1 MIQCPGRCPQ
11 GGCGQGGG
19 REPAAAPTVGRGLR
33 SGLHSQ
39 FTPAFPTSSSHPVP
53 CPGPS
58 LSPSEG
64 SLPTATCGTRMQP
77 AAGFQAPLP
86 PSPAGSQPKLP
97 SSHPPW
103 AGGAWAHVGGQC
115 WPSGGRPA
123 LVKHW
128 PWLVGYVGPHVGPLG
143 WLAPHRPLPGPL
155 CHSQPR
161 APHGAQKSC
170 VRVPS
175 SWTSGTSA
183 GGGEAGCAGAE
194 GERRG

>member
-1 MIQCPGRCPQ
+1 MNNGTVSPFLQPKQGTWEFPLLKRNEDLAPHRQEAALLPPCVCSLGTGPRTPVIQCPGRCPQ

-103 AGGAWAHVGGQC
+103 AGVQLS
-115 WPSGGRPA
+115 P
-123 LVKHW
+123 
-128 PWLVGYVGPHVGPLG
+128 
-143 WLAPHRPLPGPL
+143 PGPSSPQQTFTEY
-155 CHSQPR
+155 HRHWKEPNSQCPCPR
-161 APHGAQKSC
+161 
-170 VRVPS
+170 
-175 SWTSGTSA
+175 
-183 GGGEAGCAGAE
+183 GGGECY
-194 GERRG
+194 GEV